1 MGKIVAF
8 QSPLHGQC
16 GTTASM
22 VAMAYALQKEGRSI
36 VLVHSQASYADLE
49 NLFYAKETK
58 KDTFYDGIGLDGLCY
73 TIKAQDLTRKD
84 LIRATIKLDDYLYLL
99 PSAAKR
105 IDTERENIL
114 HYIITEKLPLF
125 YDYVFVDTG
134 SDHSAV
140 SESIRKAADMN
151 IVVIA
156 QSRATLKEFSKDA
169 ILLCGSYDKNRKM
182 NLKFLKQRYKNPI
195 YAIPYCS
202 EYGDA
207 IASSSVRRFF
217 HSYESLLKS
226 TPSKGWFKKTPE
238 DGTAYFFDEIK
249 KLREICPDRDVL
261 QSNDEETAS
270 PVLENE
276 FPTPF
281 TTTVPPE
288 LTKET

>member
-49 NLFYAKETK
+49 NLFYAKEAK
-58 KDTFYDGIGLDGLCY
+58 RASFYDGIGLDGLCY
-73 TIKAQDLTRKD
+73 TIKAQDLTRQD
-84 LIRATIKLDDYLYLL
+84 LIRATLQIDDNLYIL

-105 IDTERENIL
+105 IDAERENIL

-140 SESIRKAADMN
+140 SDSIRKAADMN
-151 IVVIA
+151 VVVIA
-156 QSRATLKEFSKDA
+156 QSRATLKEYPAES
-169 ILLCGSYDKNRKM
+169 ILLCGSYDKNRKT
-182 NLKFLKQRYKNPI
+182 NLKSLKQRYKNSV
-195 YAIPYCS
+195 YAVPYCS

-207 IASSSVRRFF
+207 IATSTVRRFF
-217 HSYESLLKS
+217 QSNETLLKDTAKKS
-226 TPSKGWFKKTPE
+226 LFKKVKKLEGNTE
-238 DGTAYFFDEIK
+238 FFFEEIK
-249 KLREICPDRDVL
+249 KLREICPDKTLAPEASDTAEENH
-261 QSNDEETAS
+261 QMSEEET
-270 PVLENE
+270 
-276 FPTPF
+276 
-281 TTTVPPE
+281 
-288 LTKET
+288 

>member
-49 NLFYAKETK
+49 NLFYAKEAK
-58 KDTFYDGIGLDGLCY
+58 RASFYDGIGLDGLCY
-73 TIKAQDLTRKD
+73 TIKAQDLTRQD
-84 LIRATIKLDDYLYLL
+84 LIRATLQMDDNLYLL

-105 IDTERENIL
+105 IDTERESIL

-125 YDYVFVDTG
+125 FDYVFVDTG

-140 SESIRKAADMN
+140 SESIQKTADMN

-156 QSRATLKEFSKDA
+156 QSRATLKEYPAEA

-182 NLKFLKQRYKNPI
+182 NLKSLRQRYKNPV

-207 IASSSVRRFF
+207 IAASAVRRFF
-217 HSYESLLKS
+217 QSNEALLKD
-226 TPSKGWFKKTPE
+226 TVKKSLFRKTKSAE
-238 DGTAYFFDEIK
+238 ENTEFFFEEIK
-249 KLREICPDRDVL
+249 KLREICPDREFEPEASD
-261 QSNDEETAS
+261 DTEENYQT
-270 PVLENE
+270 LETQQ
-276 FPTPF
+276 TPF
-281 TTTVPPE
+281 
-288 LTKET
+288 